1 LSPDT
6 PPERERSGAS
16 ADGIADDRD
25 PSAAED
31 GPNPPSEPRGSR
43 KGRQRRAPQ
52 RGAPSRRA
60 LRRRAVEFL
69 YEAAQRSLDPVT
81 LLAERVGST
90 EVDPVGDYTISLV
103 EGVTAHLER
112 IDELLSEHSQG
123 WTLERMPPVDLAVL
137 RVGIYE
143 LLWSS
148 DVPDPVAI
156 DEAVGLAR
164 ELSTDDS
171 PRFVN
176 GVLGRIGTI
185 ADRLRAVL

>member
-1 LSPDT
+1 MSDST
-6 PPERERSGAS
+6 S
-16 ADGIADDRD
+16 APRRDGQ
-25 PSAAED
+25 P
-31 GPNPPSEPRGSR
+31 G
-43 KGRQRRAPQ
+43 
-52 RGAPSRRA
+52 RRA
-60 LRRRAVEFL
+60 LRRRAVEIL

-81 LLAERVGST
+81 LLADRVGST
-90 EVDPVGDYTISLV
+90 DADPVGDYTISLV
-103 EGVTAHLER
+103 EGVTAHRER
-112 IDELLSEHSQG
+112 IDELLAEHAHG
-123 WTLERMPPVDLAVL
+123 WSLERMPPVDLAVL

-143 LLWSS
+143 LLWAA

-185 ADRLRAVL
+185 ADRIRAVL